1 MKDIVIAG
9 AARTPIGKFGG
20 AFAGVSAT
28 KLGAKSIEAS
38 IERSGVDPADIDYTV
53 MGNVLSAGVGQA
65 PARQAA
71 IGAGVPDSASA
82 LTINKV
88 CASGM
93 QAIIL
98 AAQAVQCGDADVVAA
113 GGMENMS
120 RAPHMIVDSRTGF
133 RMGDVAAA
141 DHMLADGLW
150 CPFENRHMG
159 DSAEAIAGKYAV
171 TREAQDSFAARSHQR
186 ALAAAGEGLVED
198 EIVPIEVR
206 ARKETVTVARDEGPR
221 EGATPE
227 TLGKLRAAFPP
238 GESVTAGNASQI
250 SDGAASVVVM
260 DGARAERGGP
270 GPMARI
276 VGYAHAALDPAWLF
290 DAPVLAARL
299 LLEKT
304 GANLDDFGL
313 IEVNEAFAA
322 QVLANGGVLGWDWD
336 RVNVRG
342 GAVAIGHPIGASG
355 ARIVVTLMHA
365 MKERDVERGLAVVC
379 HGGGGA
385 VALALEAL

>member
-1 MKDIVIAG
+1 MKEIVIAG

-20 AFAGVSAT
+20 AFAGVPAT
-28 KLGAKSIEAS
+28 ELGAKSIEAS
-38 IERSGVDPADIDYTV
+38 LERSGLDPADVDYTV

-98 AAQAVQCGDADVVAA
+98 AAQAVQCGDAEVVAA

-120 RAPHMIVDSRTGF
+120 RAPHMLVDSRTGF
-133 RMGDVAAA
+133 RMGDVAAT
-141 DHMLADGLW
+141 DHLIADGLW

-171 TREAQDSFAARSHQR
+171 TREAQDAFAARSHNR

-206 ARKETVTVARDEGPR
+206 ARKETITVARDEGPR
-221 EGATPE
+221 EGVTAE

-238 GESVTAGNASQI
+238 GDSVTAGNASQI
-250 SDGAASVVVM
+250 SDGAASVLVM
-260 DGARAERGGP
+260 DGARAKQGSP

-276 VGYAHAALDPAWLF
+276 TGYAHAALDPAWLF
-290 DAPVLAARL
+290 DAPVLATRRL
-299 LLEKT
+299 LDKT
-304 GANLDDFGL
+304 GTELGDYGL

-365 MKERDVERGLAVVC
+365 MKERDVERGMAVVC